1 MPLHYL
7 QGLRDTPLPVTVTDP
22 EGVRNI
28 EMLLAAQLIVARLER
43 AGVYSMPHAATVLE
57 ITPDGFG
64 LLGRLEAKA
73 RPKTPSG

>member
-22 EGVRNI
+22 EGVRRI
-28 EMLLAAQLIVARLER
+28 EMLLAAQLLVARLER

-57 ITPDGFG
+57 ITADGFA
-64 LLGRLEAKA
+64 LLQRLDAKA
-73 RPKTPSG
+73 RTSAPNG